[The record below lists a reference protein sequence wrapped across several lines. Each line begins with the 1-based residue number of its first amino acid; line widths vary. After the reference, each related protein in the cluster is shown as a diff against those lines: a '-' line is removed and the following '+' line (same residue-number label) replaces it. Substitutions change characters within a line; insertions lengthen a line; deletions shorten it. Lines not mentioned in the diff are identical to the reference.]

1 MQKNK
6 KIHRVDPE
14 ENASQTYSETD
25 GQMNRTDF
33 IGLLPQSWR
42 FNHVF
47 RKFKYKIWK

>member
-1 MQKNK
+1 MQKK
-6 KIHRVDPE
+6 IKIHRVNSE
-14 ENASQTYSETD
+14 ENALQTYRQTD

-47 RKFKYKIWK
+47 SEIRE